1 MSNKILFLFI
11 SIMLVLT
18 LGLAAG
24 LFMMWNKL
32 SDLDTQANLSAKKQ
46 NEQSLSELS
55 IGPIFSLDTF
65 IVNLADAGGNRYL
78 RVTMDLELD
87 NEKLQEE
94 LSKRLPQIKDQI
106 LMILPT
112 RRFEDIST
120 TQGKID
126 LRTELIEQINRI
138 LSRGQVSNIY
148 FKEFVV
154 Q

>member
-1 MSNKILFLFI
+1 MSNKILFVSI
-11 SIMLVLT
+11 SILLVLT
-18 LGLAAG
+18 LGLGAG
-24 LFMMWNKL
+24 LYMMWNKL
-32 SDLDTQANLSAKKQ
+32 SDLDTQGKLSTKRKTDK
-46 NEQSLSELS
+46 SLSDLN

-65 IVNLADAGGNRYL
+65 IVNLADPGGNRYL

-87 NEKLQEE
+87 NEKLQKEVI
-94 LSKRLPQIKDQI
+94 KRLPQIKNQV

-112 RRFEDIST
+112 RCFEDIST

-126 LRTELIEQINRI
+126 LRNELINQINSL
-138 LSRGQVSNIY
+138 LSRGYISNIY

>member
-32 SDLDTQANLSAKKQ
+32 SDLDTQSKLSTKKET
-46 NEQSLSELS
+46 EQSLSELS

-65 IVNLADAGGNRYL
+65 IVNLADDGGNRYL

-94 LSKRLPQIKDQI
+94 INKRLPQIKDQV

-120 TQGKID
+120 KQGKID
-126 LRTELIEQINRI
+126 LRNELIDQINRI